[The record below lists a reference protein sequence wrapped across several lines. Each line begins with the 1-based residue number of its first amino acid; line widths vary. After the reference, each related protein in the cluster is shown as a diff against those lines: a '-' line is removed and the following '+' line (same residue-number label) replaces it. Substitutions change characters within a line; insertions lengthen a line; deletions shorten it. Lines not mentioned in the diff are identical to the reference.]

1 MIRISDGTARNAL
14 SVKSMMLE
22 RIVDRRN
29 IEKALAAVE
38 RNGGAAGIDDL
49 QSDELRQFLNS
60 HYQSLRQGILEGTYK
75 PKPVR
80 KVEIPKPQGGVR
92 MLGIPTVTDRMV
104 QQAIHQVLSPMYEE
118 QFDKNSFG
126 FRRGKNAHQAVLT
139 AKEYINAGYDW
150 IIELDLEKF
159 FDKVNHQKLMALLGN
174 TVKDKRTLK
183 LINAYLRSGI
193 MEGGMVSQRTEGTP
207 QGSPLSPLLSN
218 IVLHELDKELNK
230 RGHKFVRYADDCSI
244 YVRSE
249 KSAKQVAENI
259 IRYIEKK
266 LRLKVNR
273 EKTRISRPPESQLL
287 GFSFYKNKEK
297 YEIRISKKS
306 LKRLKEKLKRITK
319 SSDPTPQQS
328 KLKKLETVTR
338 GWVNYF
344 KIAKAK
350 KSMQRLDEMIRTRL
364 RIAIWRKW
372 KRVKTKFAN
381 LLKLGATK
389 SKAYLWSNSSKGACR
404 IAHSPILSRT
414 LNNGYWRKAG
424 YLGFYD
430 YYHWQTDGQPS
441 LF

>member
-1 MIRISDGTARNAL
+1 
-14 SVKSMMLE
+14 MLE

-38 RNGGAAGIDDL
+38 RNGGAAGIDNL
-49 QSDELRQFLNS
+49 QSDELRQFLHT
-60 HYQSLRQGILEGTYK
+60 HYQSLCHQILEGTYR

-92 MLGIPTVTDRMV
+92 MLGIPTVTDRML
-104 QQAIHQVLSPMYEE
+104 QQAIHQVLSPVYEE

-126 FRRGKNAHQAVLT
+126 FRPGRNAQQAVET
-139 AKEYINAGYDW
+139 AKEYINAGYDR
-150 IIELDLEKF
+150 IIELDMEKF
-159 FDKVNHQKLMALLGN
+159 FDTVNHQKLMALLSN
-174 TVKDKRTLK
+174 AVKDKRTLK
-183 LINAYLRSGI
+183 LIHAYLRSGI

-218 IVLHELDKELNK
+218 IMLHELDKELNK

-249 KSAKQVAENI
+249 KSAQRVMESITK
-259 IRYIEKK
+259 YIEKK

-273 EKTRISRPPESQLL
+273 EKTRISRPTESRLL
-287 GFSFYKNKEK
+287 GFSFYKNKER

-306 LKRLKEKLKRITK
+306 LKRIKEKCKRITK
-319 SSDPTPQQS
+319 SSDPTPQQA
-328 KLKKLETVTR
+328 KLKKLEAVIR

-350 KSMQRLDEMIRTRL
+350 SNMQQMDEMIRTRL
-364 RIAIWRKW
+364 RITTWRSW
-372 KRVKTKFAN
+372 KRIKTKVNN
-381 LLKLGATK
+381 LIKLGIAK
-389 SKAYLWSNSSKGACR
+389 SRAYMWGNSSKGACR
-404 IAHSPILSRT
+404 VAHSPILCRT
-414 LNNGYWRKAG
+414 LNVEYWRKAG
-424 YLGFYD
+424 YIGFYN

>member
-1 MIRISDGTARNAL
+1 
-14 SVKSMMLE
+14 MLE
-22 RIVDRRN
+22 RIIDRRN
-29 IEKALAAVE
+29 IEKALVAVE
-38 RNGGAAGIDDL
+38 RNGGTGGIDKL
-49 QSDELRQFLNS
+49 QSDALRQFLYT
-60 HYQSLRQGILEGTYK
+60 HYQSLCQQVLDGAYK

-92 MLGIPTVTDRMV
+92 MLGIPTVTDRML
-104 QQAIHQVLSPMYEE
+104 QQAIHQVLSPVYEE

-126 FRRGKNAHQAVLT
+126 FRPGKNAHQAVTT

-159 FDKVNHQKLMALLGN
+159 FDTVNHQKLMALLSN

-183 LINAYLRSGI
+183 LIQAYLRSGI

-218 IVLHELDKELNK
+218 IVLHELDKELTK

-249 KSAKQVAENI
+249 KSAKQVMERITN
-259 IRYIEKK
+259 YIENK

-273 EKTRISRPPESQLL
+273 EKTRISRPAESQLL
-287 GFSFYKNKEK
+287 GFSFYRDKEK

-306 LKRLKEKLKRITK
+306 LKRIKEKCKRITK
-319 SSDPTPQQS
+319 SSDPAPQPS
-328 KLKKLETVTR
+328 KLKKLEAVIR

-350 KSMQRLDEMIRTRL
+350 KSMRRLDEMIRTRL
-364 RIAIWRKW
+364 RIAMWRRW
-372 KRVKTKFAN
+372 KRIKTRFNN
-381 LLKLGATK
+381 LIKLGVAK
-389 SKAYLWSNSSKGACR
+389 SRAYMWSNSSKGACR
-404 IAHSPILSRT
+404 VAHSPILCRT
-414 LNNGYWRKAG
+414 LNVEHWRKAG
-424 YLGFYD
+424 YTGFYN
-430 YYHWQTDGQPS
+430 YYTRQTDGQPS

>member
-1 MIRISDGTARNAL
+1 
-14 SVKSMMLE
+14 MLE
-22 RIVDRRN
+22 RIIDRRN
-29 IEKALAAVE
+29 IEKALIAVE
-38 RNGGAAGIDDL
+38 RNGGAAGIDNL
-49 QSDELRQFLNS
+49 QSDELRQFLYI
-60 HYQSLRQGILEGTYK
+60 HYQWLCQQILEGAYK

-92 MLGIPTVTDRMV
+92 MLGIPTVMDRML
-104 QQAIHQVLSPMYEE
+104 QQAIHQVLSPVYEE

-126 FRRGKNAHQAVLT
+126 FRPGKNAHQAVLT

-159 FDKVNHQKLMALLGN
+159 FDKVNHQKLMALLSN

-183 LINAYLRSGI
+183 LIHAYFRSGI

-218 IVLHELDKELNK
+218 IMLHELDKELNK

-249 KSAKQVAENI
+249 KSARQVAENI
-259 IRYIEKK
+259 IAYIEKK
-266 LRLKVNR
+266 LRLKINR
-273 EKTRISRPPESQLL
+273 EKTRISRPTESQLL
-287 GFSFYKNKEK
+287 GFFFYKDNEE

-306 LKRLKEKLKRITK
+306 LNRIKEKCKRITR
-319 SSDPTPQQS
+319 SGDPTPQQA
-328 KLKKLETVTR
+328 KLKKLEAVVR

-364 RIAIWRKW
+364 RITTWRRW
-372 KRVKTKFAN
+372 KLIRTKVTN
-381 LLKLGATK
+381 LIKLGIAK
-389 SKAYLWSNSSKGACR
+389 SKAYWWANSSKGACR
-404 IAHSPILSRT
+404 IAHSPILCRT
-414 LNNGYWRKAG
+414 LNIEYWRKAG
-424 YLGFYD
+424 YIGFYN
-430 YYHWQTDGQPS
+430 YYNWQTDGQPS